1 MTNRLQGFKENGA
14 PRHVHLAGWRHAK
27 TTVEKEIL
35 VLPVQPKKTPKRKRV
50 LLETKATKPAEAA
63 VAAVAPKA
71 KVSKKVKSTT
81 GQQVKVSK
89 RAKNVASKTVSKRAK
104 TVAITPASV
113 RADPPGI
120 VARD

>member
-50 LLETKATKPAEAA
+50 LLGGQLLTHDKLEEAA
-63 VAAVAPKA
+63 AASAKKRRLPSMPKL
-71 KVSKKVKSTT
+71 
-81 GQQVKVSK
+81 
-89 RAKNVASKTVSKRAK
+89 
-104 TVAITPASV
+104 P
-113 RADPPGI
+113 
-120 VARD
+120 